1 MEEKS
6 KQSPKRHEILTL
18 QRVSGH
24 EAVDTPSVYYGFTN
38 CIHHTAFS
46 LCCEAKKF
54 RGPTLGS
61 GIAQAQHTP
70 ENQFRIQLIQLL

>member
-6 KQSPKRHEILTL
+6 KKSPKRLEILTL
-18 QRVSGH
+18 QRISDH
-24 EAVDTPSVYYGFTN
+24 EAVDTPTVCYRFMN
-38 CIHHTAFS
+38 CIHHTTFS

-54 RGPTLGS
+54 RGPTVGS
-61 GIAQAQHTP
+61 GIAWAQHTP